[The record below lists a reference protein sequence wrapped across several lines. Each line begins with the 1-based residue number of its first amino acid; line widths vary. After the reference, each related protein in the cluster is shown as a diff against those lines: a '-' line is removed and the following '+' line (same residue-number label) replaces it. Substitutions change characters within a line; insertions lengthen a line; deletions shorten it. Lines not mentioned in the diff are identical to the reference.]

1 MNCSLLVLDGD
12 WQRCQGDLAFD
23 PDRFSNL
30 TNLTSSMQS
39 TCSLA
44 LQVSVTQLRSYC
56 LLPSVPLCLCVC
68 VCMCVWVCV
77 CL

>member
-12 WQRCQGDLAFD
+12 WQRFQGDLAFD

-44 LQVSVTQLRSYC
+44 LQVSVT
-56 LLPSVPLCLCVC
+56 SV
-68 VCMCVWVCV
+68 
-77 CL
+77 